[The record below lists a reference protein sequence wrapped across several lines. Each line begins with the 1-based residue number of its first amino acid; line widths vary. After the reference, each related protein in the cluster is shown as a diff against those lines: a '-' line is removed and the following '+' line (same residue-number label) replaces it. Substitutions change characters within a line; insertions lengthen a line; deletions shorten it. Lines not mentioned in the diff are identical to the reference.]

1 MKESVV
7 DGLIVLPNIV
17 KEAVPMLDM
26 YMMCPA
32 VAVVGDGIVSVC
44 KAVVWLMLIV
54 VATSTV
60 EAADP
65 IDPPVAKLVREI
77 AVLIVEPE
85 LVRLE
90 ETLSP
95 PLALTSPEKVG
106 LDTTPTVSDEPSET
120 APPPVM
126 LVPLL
131 IVTDELTRPE
141 LPSVVVPARVSCP
154 SALTVNVGTAEDD
167 PYDPEVTPVVLKL
180 SVVDPPSETKPPPL
194 SPVPGVTVRELL
206 TRSVLVT
213 LPAPIVVT
221 PLPLI
226 VTSPVIVWL
235 T

>member
-90 ETLSP
+90 ERLSP
-95 PLALTSPEKVG
+95 E
-106 LDTTPTVSDEPSET
+106 
-120 APPPVM
+120 
-126 LVPLL
+126 
-131 IVTDELTRPE
+131 
-141 LPSVVVPARVSCP
+141 
-154 SALTVNVGTAEDD
+154 NVGVA
-167 PYDPEVTPVVLKL
+167 
-180 SVVDPPSETKPPPL
+180 
-194 SPVPGVTVRELL
+194 
-206 TRSVLVT
+206 
-213 LPAPIVVT
+213 
-221 PLPLI
+221 
-226 VTSPVIVWL
+226 
-235 T
+235 